1 MKTTIQKI
9 FPLVGVVLLLTGCPG
24 TVEEIA
30 EVTEP
35 LRRPNVAVLVG
46 EGFHDGEA
54 YMPIGY
60 LTNQGMDITVI
71 GPQTGAVKAYNSEF
85 TIGIERA
92 VNDVSVGDFDALVLP
107 GGTAP
112 AGLREVPEVV
122 EFAKEFFES
131 GKPVAAICHGPQV
144 LVTAGVLEGRTSTA
158 VGGIQ
163 DEIEG
168 AGATYLDEELVIDGN
183 LITSRTPPDLDVFSK
198 AIAQAVHE
206 SFDPDP
212 PRAIP
217 PQPGM

>member
-1 MKTTIQKI
+1 MKTMIQKI

-60 LTNQGMDITVI
+60 LINQGMDITVI
-71 GPQTGAVKAYNSEF
+71 GPQTGTVKAYNSEF

-92 VNDVSVGDFDALVLP
+92 VNDVNVGDFDALVLP

-112 AGLREVPEVV
+112 SGLREIPEVV

-198 AIAQAVHE
+198 AIAQAVLE

>member
-1 MKTTIQKI
+1 MKTMIQKI
-9 FPLVGVVLLLTGCPG
+9 FTLAGMVLLLTGCPG

-60 LTNQGMDITVI
+60 LINQGMDVTVI
-71 GPQTGAVKAYNSEF
+71 GPQTGTVKAYNSEF

-92 VNDVSVGDFDALVLP
+92 VNDVSVGDFDALILP
-107 GGTAP
+107 GGEAP
-112 AGLREVPEVV
+112 AGLREVSEVV

-144 LVTAGVLEGRTSTA
+144 LVTAGVLEGRTSTG

-198 AIAQAVHE
+198 AIAESVHE